1 MEEERVV
8 VKAHDFDS
16 WRAEKKEQRKK
27 RVDPFSEDLFPTMES
42 PKFQVVLHLQGD
54 AFSWMPEVFATTL
67 VHLLGAGAPDDVEI
81 LDIGAATFDVS
92 TKLPRALALKITE
105 LDKEAL
111 LAFERR
117 LSETYAAAT
126 AAGPAAAPSVPEAVP
141 EAAREPP

>member
-67 VHLLGAGAPDDVEI
+67 VHLLGAGRKSSNSSAADSRRADARMGFSSDSSWVE
-81 LDIGAATFDVS
+81 
-92 TKLPRALALKITE
+92 
-105 LDKEAL
+105 
-111 LAFERR
+111 
-117 LSETYAAAT
+117 
-126 AAGPAAAPSVPEAVP
+126 PSDPSRSSKVE
-141 EAAREPP
+141 